1 MLIVSFK
8 TTMQLKDVLKHC
20 VHRRPT
26 DNESVNYV
34 HFPINHHF
42 QKPYYRIVQ
51 VGIINLNLCTQQFE
65 LPRHFS
71 VIQRLVTFSAE
82 STYIPTY
89 PWHLKR
95 VTLGRAGKKKITSTL
110 SILYYHCENEGSR
123 SVRSF
128 SCFGTYPGRA
138 EWFLSI

>member
-1 MLIVSFK
+1 
-8 TTMQLKDVLKHC
+8 MQLKDVLKHC

-34 HFPINHHF
+34 HFSINHHF

-51 VGIINLNLCTQQFE
+51 VRMINLNLCTQQFE

-71 VIQRLVTFSAE
+71 VIQRLGLWYVYVQCRVNIY
-82 STYIPTY
+82 TYISLTFKAR
-89 PWHLKR
+89 HIR
-95 VTLGRAGKKKITSTL
+95 QGRQKKITSTL
-110 SILYYHCENEGSR
+110 SIWYYHCENEGSR

-138 EWFLSI
+138 E